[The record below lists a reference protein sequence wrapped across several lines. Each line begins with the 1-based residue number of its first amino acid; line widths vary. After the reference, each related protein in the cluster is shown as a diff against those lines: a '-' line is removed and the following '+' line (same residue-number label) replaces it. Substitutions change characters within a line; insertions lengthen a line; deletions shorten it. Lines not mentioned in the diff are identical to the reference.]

1 MSGEGPAT
9 CAGAAAAV
17 HTVRA
22 PGCDFT
28 ARATTAVSSFT
39 AISIR
44 SATRI
49 PQETCW
55 IPQETCLLAK
65 KALVGFRN
73 RNFLA
78 GRKASVACSLVPTLR
93 ALSRVLAL
101 RALSFRGTL
110 HPPRLPPELFCVC
123 MCAGT
128 RRARRLR
135 AARPDRYEL
144 SSAYVSCMSLLIHI
158 RALRSR
164 ENSQHTQF
172 FFTKVTDTPQQS
184 RTGHTR

>member
-1 MSGEGPAT
+1 M
-9 CAGAAAAV
+9 
-17 HTVRA
+17 RL
-22 PGCDFT
+22 
-28 ARATTAVSSFT
+28 SSFT
-39 AISIR
+39 AISIS

-55 IPQETCLLAK
+55 FPQETCLLAK
-65 KALVGFRN
+65 KALVGFRKK
-73 RNFLA
+73 LA
-78 GRKASVACSLVPTLR
+78 KALVGFRKKRSYWTKSERRLLAR
-93 ALSRVLAL
+93 ADPARTLSRVLAL

-144 SSAYVSCMSLLIHI
+144 SSACVMYVPFNTH
-158 RALRSR
+158 
-164 ENSQHTQF
+164 
-172 FFTKVTDTPQQS
+172 
-184 RTGHTR
+184 

>member
-1 MSGEGPAT
+1 MVCETIG
-9 CAGAAAAV
+9 
-17 HTVRA
+17 R
-22 PGCDFT
+22 
-28 ARATTAVSSFT
+28 ARAGRDPQHARVPLRRFTPCEHRAVILQPVRLSSFT
-39 AISIR
+39 AISIS

-65 KALVGFRN
+65 KALVLVGFRKKLAKALVGFRN
-73 RNFLA
+73 RNLLA
-78 GRKASVACSLVPTLR
+78 GRKASVACSLVPTLH

-144 SSAYVSCMSLLIHI
+144 SSACVMYVPFNTH
-158 RALRSR
+158 
-164 ENSQHTQF
+164 
-172 FFTKVTDTPQQS
+172 
-184 RTGHTR
+184 

>member
-1 MSGEGPAT
+1 MVCETIG
-9 CAGAAAAV
+9 
-17 HTVRA
+17 R
-22 PGCDFT
+22 
-28 ARATTAVSSFT
+28 ARAGRDPQHARVPLRRFTPCEHRAVILQPVRLSSFT
-39 AISIR
+39 AISIS

-55 IPQETCLLAK
+55 IPQETCFCWPKKHLLDSA
-65 KALVGFRN
+65 RN
-73 RNFLA
+73 LLA
-78 GRKASVACSLVPTLR
+78 GRKASVACSLVPTLH

-144 SSAYVSCMSLLIHI
+144 SSACVMYVPFNTH
-158 RALRSR
+158 
-164 ENSQHTQF
+164 
-172 FFTKVTDTPQQS
+172 
-184 RTGHTR
+184 